1 MRLGT
6 RRRSG
11 NERVKTEKQM
21 FKGCQIYIKIFALLS
36 NCQLSNSNE
45 ISENSENCFV
55 RLPTAR
61 LNDSRLADCRPA
73 TIA

>member
-21 FKGCQIYIKIFALLS
+21 FKGCQIFIKIFALVELLS
-36 NCQLSNSNE
+36 IVKLNSKSQMKYPKILRIVLSVCQL
-45 ISENSENCFV
+45 
-55 RLPTAR
+55 P
-61 LNDSRLADCRPA
+61 D
-73 TIA
+73 